1 MSCAGDVITL
11 SDYDMDDVEPVF
23 HEQKLF
29 CVNGQM
35 VIDREC
41 QEHPIHC
48 YARNIARKFYN
59 PELSHKDEKK
69 EYGISRTDIV
79 TINIEG
85 TEKEIERVRKNLK
98 NTCAKCTHRSK

>member
-1 MSCAGDVITL
+1 MEYDMICAGDVIVL
-11 SDYDMDDVEPVF
+11 DEDVTPVF
-23 HEQKLF
+23 HEHKLF

-41 QEHPIHC
+41 PEHPIHC

-59 PELSHKDEKK
+59 PVFSHQDEEK
-69 EYGISRTDIV
+69 EYGISRTDTV

-85 TEKEIERVRKNLK
+85 TEKEIERVKKNLK
-98 NTCAKCTHRSK
+98 NLCAKCKNR